1 MGACFLFS
9 PFSPGKDIKKFLS
22 EATFKEDVKYF
33 PGIIFLSVFDNW
45 VFSASDAEKKEPCP
59 YTFEQLQQKTKTP
72 INQNLPL
79 LIYLSLTIDY

>member
-45 VFSASDAEKKEPCP
+45 VFSASDAEKKSLVHIHLNNYNKKP
-59 YTFEQLQQKTKTP
+59 K
-72 INQNLPL
+72 PL
-79 LIYLSLTIDY
+79 LTKIYLYSFIFH